1 MSENSRDQLRQAA
14 DRLDD
19 VRERTSD
26 DEVAER
32 LDSLA
37 GKLRKM
43 VDADRGP
50 DHGRLAR
57 IQHTI
62 DDIEGDLATADPDAA
77 GDDLDAALERVVSYR
92 ETVQGV

>member
-1 MSENSRDQLRQAA
+1 MSENSRAELRQAA

-19 VRERTSD
+19 VRERASD
-26 DEVAER
+26 DEAAER
-32 LDSLA
+32 LDSLS
-37 GKLRKM
+37 GQLRKM
-43 VDADRGP
+43 ADGDRGP

-62 DDIEGDLATADPDAA
+62 DDIEDDLADSDPDAA
-77 GDDLDAALERVVSYR
+77 GDDLDAALEHVVSYR